1 MLETKRVVAQ
11 KVSSWWDIVTPMGRA
26 PHHPLC
32 VSHYL
37 AVCAIRVADRHKDLW
52 EELLG
57 LLFCVLFLRNTSG
70 CI

>member
-1 MLETKRVVAQ
+1 MLGTKRVVVQ
-11 KVSSWWDIVTPMGRA
+11 KVSSWWDMVTSLEQA
-26 PHHPLC
+26 PHHLLC

-37 AVCAIRVADRHKDLW
+37 AVCAIRVADRHKDLR

-57 LLFCVLFLRNTSG
+57 LLLCVLFLRNTSG